1 MCEYALAVVAQIEGA
16 DLSGQQYRSARR
28 ILDRAQ
34 ADGCVTLTIEQALRI
49 CETKSSGTMRN
60 HLIALKKAG
69 IITYSIAWDV
79 DIQFTAWPNVERDTR
94 AILHAPR
101 ANFDNTRAIL
111 HAPHAQDLPVEPEES
126 LTMHTPRARCTPH
139 VQIRAESEDFSTPH
153 VQIRANSPALGGTI
167 GGVGWDL
174 DPIPSSESN
183 QPTNPAPV
191 GRNPEEGNSIDPVEQ
206 AHSVAL
212 LIAAGVIPANAKRL
226 ATTHPF
232 ERVQRA
238 VAHWWCHKGV
248 TFQETPGIVVTW
260 LDDWQKAGLP
270 PDLPAAF
277 RRSDL
282 YRRHRTRAQQAAD
295 AQVTVHLPQAV
306 HHRQPPKPKA
316 EDPLAALW
324 GEITATLPEG
334 TQVYLHH
341 THLVSL
347 SDGIAQIVA
356 PAAHLPW
363 LRTQLQR
370 RLVRDFALLEQPVT
384 AVQFVADGQEV
395 AIQEVGHASTP

>member
-1 MCEYALAVVAQIEGA
+1 MCEYALAVVAQIEDA

-34 ADGCVTLTIEQALRI
+34 ADGCVKLTIKQALRI

-79 DIQFTAWPNVERDTR
+79 DIQFTAWPHVERDTR

-101 ANFDNTRAIL
+101 
-111 HAPHAQDLPVEPEES
+111 AQDLPVEPEES
-126 LTMHTPRARCTPH
+126 LTMHAPRARCTPR
-139 VQIRAESEDFSTPH
+139 VQIRAESEDLSTPH
-153 VQIRANSPALGGTI
+153 VQIRANSPAVGGII

-191 GRNPEEGNSIDPVEQ
+191 GRNSEEANPTIDPVEQ

-212 LIAAGVIPANAKRL
+212 LLAAGVIPANAKRL

-232 ERVQRA
+232 ERIQRA
-238 VAHWWCHKGV
+238 VAHWWCHRGT

-295 AQVTVHLPQAV
+295 AQVTVQLPQPV

-316 EDPLAALW
+316 EDPLGALW

-347 SDGIAQIVA
+347 SDGIARIVA

-384 AVQFVADGQEV
+384 AVQFVADGQEI
-395 AIQEVGHASTP
+395 AIQEVPHASTP